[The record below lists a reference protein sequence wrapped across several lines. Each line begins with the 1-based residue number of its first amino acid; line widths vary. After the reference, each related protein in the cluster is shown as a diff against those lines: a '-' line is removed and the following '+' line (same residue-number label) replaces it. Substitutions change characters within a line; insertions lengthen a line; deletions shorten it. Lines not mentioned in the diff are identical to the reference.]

1 MELLSDSAIKD
12 RLSDFIKGFTDLSN
26 RPKYRARLVNAIQR
40 NTNSIVVD
48 FQDIFRF
55 DSNLAIELTNNPMK
69 YLDTFSKASLDILK
83 QEDPDYAKK
92 VEKFF
97 VVRLRNLPEKLPLRK
112 LDVNLLGKLASITG
126 IVVRVSEVKPYM
138 LEAAWVC
145 PKDDITMVVQ
155 KERLLTKPVRCI
167 ECDEEEYFKLDEL
180 KSAYINYQILRVQ
193 ELPEELPPGQLP
205 RQLDIKLYGDIVDVA
220 RPGDRVIVIG
230 ILKAEE
236 DFTMRGGRLRTF
248 SAILE
253 GNQVDVL
260 GKAPEDIVIEKTDE
274 LKFKDLAKRPDW
286 IKTIISSFSPSIFG
300 HNLLKEAILL
310 LIVGAP
316 QTALPDG
323 TTIRGD
329 MNILLIGDPG
339 TAKSELLK
347 YSARIAPRGLYTSGK
362 GSSAAGLT
370 AAVVR
375 EKNGMLMLEAGA
387 VVLADQGI
395 CAIDEFDKMGN
406 TDRQALHEAMEQQ
419 TVSVAKGGIV
429 VTLNARTS
437 ILAAANPLLGT
448 YDPYKNLSDNI
459 NLPSPL
465 LTRFDLIFIIRD
477 VPERAIDEQI
487 ASHIMTLHRLRSFA
501 QKPPL
506 DIEFLK
512 KYLLYCKNIN
522 PTLTEEAEK
531 MIIKFY
537 LEMRSQTEGQAVPVT
552 PRQLEAL
559 IRLATAR
566 ARLLLRDEVTAED
579 AAEAATLTKG
589 MLYTVAVDQKTG
601 KIDMGAITGVTATE
615 RSKLE
620 IVFDKYKDLAGPTNE
635 PVELN
640 GMIKAMVDS
649 GKFNEVD
656 ARMYFSQL
664 EQKGLFYM
672 IKPGYY
678 RRV

>member
-1 MELLSDSAIKD
+1 MEILSDSAIKD

-55 DSNLAIELTNNPMK
+55 DSNLAIELTNNPTK
-69 YLDTFSKASLDILK
+69 YLDTFSKAALDILK

-92 VEKFF
+92 VEKYF
-97 VVRLRNLPEKLPLRK
+97 VVRLRNLPEKFPLRK

-126 IVVRVSEVKPYM
+126 IVVRVSEIKPYM
-138 LEAAWVC
+138 LQAAWVC
-145 PKDDITMVVQ
+145 PEEHITMVVQ
-155 KERLLTKPVRCI
+155 KERLLRKPVKCI
-167 ECDEEEYFKLDEL
+167 ECDEEEYFKLEEL
-180 KSAYINYQILRVQ
+180 KSIYINHQILRVQ

-205 RQLDIKLYGDIVDVA
+205 RQLDIKLYGDIVDIA

-260 GKAPEDIVIEKTDE
+260 GKAPEDTVIEKTDE
-274 LKFKDLAKRPDW
+274 MKFKDLAKRPDW
-286 IKTIISSFSPSIFG
+286 IRTIISSFSPSIFG
-300 HNLLKEAILL
+300 HELLKEAILL

-316 QTALPDG
+316 QTVLPDG

-347 YSARIAPRGLYTSGK
+347 YSTRIAPRGLYTSGK

-506 DIEFLK
+506 DIEFMK
-512 KYLLYCKNIN
+512 KYLLYCKSIN
-522 PTLTEEAEK
+522 PILTEEAEK

-537 LEMRSQTEGQAVPVT
+537 LELRSQTEGQAVPVT

-601 KIDMGAITGVTATE
+601 KIDMGTITGVTATE

-640 GMIKAMVDS
+640 SLIKAMIDS

-678 RRV
+678 KRV

>member
-1 MELLSDSAIKD
+1 MEILSDSAIKD

-55 DSNLAIELTNNPMK
+55 DSNLAIELTNNPIK
-69 YLDTFSKASLDILK
+69 YLDTFSKAALDILK

-97 VVRLRNLPEKLPLRK
+97 VVRLRNLPEKFPLRK

-126 IVVRVSEVKPYM
+126 IVVRVSEIKPYM

-145 PKDDITMVVQ
+145 PEEHITMVVQ
-155 KERLLTKPVRCI
+155 KERLLRKPVKCI
-167 ECDEEEYFKLDEL
+167 ECDEEEYFKLEEL
-180 KSAYINYQILRVQ
+180 KSVYINHQILRVQ

-205 RQLDIKLYGDIVDVA
+205 RQLDIKLFGDIVDIA

-274 LKFKDLAKRPDW
+274 MKFKDLAKRPDW
-286 IKTIISSFSPSIFG
+286 IRTIISSFSPSIFG
-300 HNLLKEAILL
+300 HDLLKEAILL

-316 QTALPDG
+316 QTVLPDG

-329 MNILLIGDPG
+329 MNVLLIGDPG

-506 DIEFLK
+506 DIEFMK
-512 KYLLYCKNIN
+512 KYLRYCKSIN
-522 PTLTEEAEK
+522 PILTEEAEK

-537 LEMRSQTEGQAVPVT
+537 LELRSQTEGQAVPVT

-601 KIDMGAITGVTATE
+601 KIDMGTITGVTATE

-620 IVFDKYKDLAGPTNE
+620 IIFDKYKDLAGPTNE

-640 GMIKAMVDS
+640 SLIKAMVDS
-649 GKFNEVD
+649 GKFNEVN

-664 EQKGLFYM
+664 EQRGLFYM

-678 RRV
+678 KRV